1 MTRLA
6 MSVDV
11 NLCLGCEACLVA
23 CQTENE
29 LPEDRYRLRMVHITR
44 GTFPNL
50 TGEFFVESCY
60 HCQDAPCVN
69 VCPTGATYQNE
80 AGVVLVDPTKCT
92 GCKACVTACPYGM
105 RYLHPNGYVD
115 KCTLCEHRV
124 EVGQLPAC
132 VETCPTG
139 ARMFGDLDDP
149 TDAIHE
155 VLGAAKSVST
165 AKPKAG
171 AEPSMFYLNATLM
184 DGLDSEA
191 TVLSREET

>member
-6 MSVDV
+6 MTVDV
-11 NLCLGCEACLVA
+11 ERCLGCEACLVA

-29 LPEDRYRLRMVHITR
+29 LPEDRYRLRMVHITQ

-50 TGEFFVESCY
+50 TGEFFVASCY

-80 AGVVLVDPTKCT
+80 AGVVLVDPVMCT

-105 RYLHPNGYVD
+105 RYLHPSGYVD
-115 KCTLCEHRV
+115 KCTLCNHRV
-124 EVGQLPAC
+124 AAGRLPAC

-139 ARMFGDLDDP
+139 ARAIGDLDDP
-149 TDAIHE
+149 TDSIHE
-155 VLGAAKSVST
+155 VMESAGRIST
-165 AKPKAG
+165 AADKAG
-171 AEPSMFYLNATLM
+171 AEPRLFYLNTRLIEFLE
-184 DGLDSEA
+184 DEG
-191 TVLSREET
+191 TIISREET